1 MEVFMENR
9 MRKIPSA
16 NNRRLILK
24 VIPGHFATNHSH
36 SNYYVDMST
45 LKSRQNEAAAIA
57 ADLANRVMNTTIV
70 DTVLCLDGTE
80 VVGAYLAEELC
91 RSGIQIM
98 NTHGTIYIVSPEYSA
113 GQMIVRDNILPMIQG
128 KNVLLL
134 SATISSGI
142 SCQRS
147 IDSIEYYGGR
157 VSAVAAIFS
166 SIDECSGHPVHTVFG
181 LNDLPDY
188 KTFAPHQCPH
198 CQKREKLDALIN
210 AYGYSKL

>member
-1 MEVFMENR
+1 MENR
-9 MRKIPSA
+9 MRKIQSST
-16 NNRRLILK
+16 NRRLMLK
-24 VIPGHFATNHSH
+24 AIPGHFATNHSH

-45 LKSRQNEAAAIA
+45 LKSRQNEASAVAFE
-57 ADLANRVMNTTIV
+57 LANRVMNTTIV

-91 RSGIQIM
+91 RSGVQIM
-98 NTHGTIYIVSPEYSA
+98 NTHGTIYIVSPEYSG
-113 GQMIVRDNILPMIQG
+113 GQMIVRDNIMPMIQN

-142 SCQRS
+142 SCQKS
-147 IDSIEYYGGR
+147 IESIEYYGGR

-166 SIDECSGHPVHTVFG
+166 SITECAGHPVYSVFG
-181 LNDLPDY
+181 KDVLPDY
-188 KTFAPHQCPH
+188 QTFAPHQCPH
-198 CQKREKLDALIN
+198 CQRREKLDALVN

>member
-1 MEVFMENR
+1 MEVTMENR
-9 MRKIPSA
+9 MRKIPCA
-16 NNRRLILK
+16 RNRRLFLK
-24 VIPGHFATNHSH
+24 AIPGHFATNHSH

-45 LKSRQNEAAAIA
+45 LKSRQNEAFAVAADIA
-57 ADLANRVMNTTIV
+57 AQVMNTTVV

-134 SATISSGI
+134 SATVSSGI

-147 IDSIEYYGGR
+147 IESIEYYGGR

-166 SIDECSGHPVHTVFG
+166 SVGECSGHPIHTVFG
-181 LNDLPDY
+181 LADLPDY
-188 KTFAPHQCPH
+188 QTFPPHQCPH
-198 CQKREKLDALIN
+198 CQKREKLDALVN